1 MDPLFREAK
10 KRWIAEQSAEWRR
23 AYYDRASELKDGKA
37 HYLEREEALNEEFE
51 IDRDRL
57 TDQIE
62 EVRLEWSEKK
72 AATKEA
78 KKAKRSSGSDSLPP
92 TEPPREVE
100 PPPRGSLIAS
110 NDVSNVKWVAENL
123 PNDDA
128 QREDAPSVAAW
139 GMLCWARR
147 NPDQFYTQIYKQ
159 VVIPTKREIEE
170 ASDAADDEDRLIDAL
185 DRVRKIAGD
194 LIDA

>member
-10 KRWIAEQSAEWRR
+10 KRWIAEQSQEWRT
-23 AYYDRASELKDGKA
+23 AYYARAKELNDGQH
-37 HYLEREEALNEEFE
+37 HYLEREETLNEEFG

-57 TDQIE
+57 TDQIDA
-62 EVRLEWSEKK
+62 VSLEWAEKR
-72 AATKEA
+72 AATKAA
-78 KKAKRSSGSDSLPP
+78 KQERSSAGNESLPP

-123 PNDDA
+123 PNEDA
-128 QREDAPSVAAW
+128 EKGDAPSVAAW

-170 ASDAADDEDRLIDAL
+170 ASDAADDEERLIDAL

>member
-1 MDPLFREAK
+1 MDPIFREAK
-10 KRWIAEQSAEWRR
+10 KRWIAEQPENWRSSYFGR
-23 AYYDRASELKDGKA
+23 AKELNDGQS
-37 HYLEREEALNEEFE
+37 HYLEREAALNEEFG

-57 TDQIE
+57 TDQIKA
-62 EVRLEWSEKK
+62 VTLEWSEKK
-72 AATKEA
+72 AKTKEA
-78 KKAKRSSGSDSLPP
+78 NKAKRSAGNDSLPP

-123 PNDDA
+123 PNEEA
-128 QREDAPSVAAW
+128 QKEQAPSVAAW

-170 ASDAADDEDRLIDAL
+170 ASDAADDEERLIDAL

-194 LIDA
+194 LIGT